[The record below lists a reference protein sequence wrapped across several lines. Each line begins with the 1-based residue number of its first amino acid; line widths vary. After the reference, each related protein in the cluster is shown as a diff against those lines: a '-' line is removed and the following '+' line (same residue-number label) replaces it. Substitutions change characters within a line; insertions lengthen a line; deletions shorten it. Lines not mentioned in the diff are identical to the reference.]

1 MRIIPVI
8 DLLDGRAVHAVKGE
22 RKDYKPLKSLL
33 CDTPDPLAI
42 ARAFRDQLGLNEIY
56 IADLNAIQSPQATG
70 HRHLITVLSGTEKIN
85 LMLDAGI
92 SEVTEAKVWLDLGVR
107 KVVVGAETLLAWTG
121 LRNLPERI
129 DRRRLTF
136 SLDMRNGK
144 IVSPCSELAGLS
156 PLEAL
161 EHLRSAGWQ
170 EVIILDLG
178 RVGSEAGVDRALLLE
193 ARAHFP
199 DLNLLVG
206 GGISSPAQL
215 TDLKDLGVAGVL
227 IATAFHRRLI
237 SAQHIK
243 TSKTQRPQ
251 EF

>member
-8 DLLDGRAVHAVKGE
+8 DLLDGRTVHAVKGE
-22 RKDYKPLKSLL
+22 RKNYKPLRSLL
-33 CDTPDPLAI
+33 CDTPDPAAI

-56 IADLNAIQSPQATG
+56 VADLNAIQSPQATS
-70 HRHLITVLSGTEKIN
+70 HRHLITALARTEKIN

-121 LRNLPERI
+121 LRTLPERI

-136 SLDMRNGK
+136 SLDIRDGK
-144 IVSPCSELAGLS
+144 IVSPCSQLASLS

-161 EHLRSAGWQ
+161 EHLHSAGWQ

-178 RVGSEAGVDRALLLE
+178 RVGSETGVDRALVLE
-193 ARAHFP
+193 ARTHFP

-206 GGISSPAQL
+206 GGISSPEQL
-215 TDLKDLGVAGVL
+215 TELRNLGVAGVL
-227 IATAFHRRLI
+227 VATAFHRGLI
-237 SAQHIK
+237 RAQDIK
-243 TSKTQRPQ
+243 TSKAQRSQ